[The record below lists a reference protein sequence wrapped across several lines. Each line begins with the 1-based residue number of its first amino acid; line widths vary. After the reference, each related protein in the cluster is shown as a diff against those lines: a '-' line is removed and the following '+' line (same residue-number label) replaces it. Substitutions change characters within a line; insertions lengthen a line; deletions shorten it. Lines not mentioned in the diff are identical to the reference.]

1 MEKKNCLIA
10 GLPESGKSTYLG
22 ALWYITQNGNGKID
36 LALGTTNMDLPENTS
51 LLDSLSQ
58 KWQRVED
65 MDRTS
70 NDASEDISFLMCP
83 KGSERLFSLEVPDFR
98 GESIRQ
104 ILTMNQ
110 PSKFNEWCSKA
121 GYLLFFISNYQ
132 PGSFADDFNDDDEEE
147 NLNENSIDSPVIP
160 TLEAKDMTPAAQNM
174 LILRYLKENYR
185 FDKIVVCLTAWD
197 KILSDD
203 NTAIPEKYLMEKSPA
218 LYNFISY
225 HFGKIKYF
233 GLSAQGE
240 EYKYDNVVEENGKTV
255 KKVTEECKMRKKKK
269 TRDFER
275 AFVCEGNKK
284 SFDITLPI
292 AELFK

>member
-83 KGSERLFSLEVPDFR
+83 KGSEGLFSLEVPDFR
-98 GESIRQ
+98 GESILQ

-110 PSKFNEWCSKA
+110 PSNFNEWCSKA
-121 GYLLFFISNYQ
+121 NHLLFFISNIQ

-147 NLNENSIDSPVIP
+147 NANDNSIESPVIP

-174 LILRYLKENYR
+174 LILRYLKENYK

-225 HFGKIKYF
+225 HFGEIKYF

-240 EYKYDNVVEENGKTV
+240 DYKYEDIEENGKIV
-255 KKVTEECKMRKKKK
+255 KKVTEECKKRLQKK